1 MEYAGCKAGFAVS
14 SMKGVLLT
22 ILFLSASLLSCR
34 ELAPVLLPS
43 TSEQLALSIQP
54 NPA

>member
-43 TSEQLALSIQP
+43 TSEQLALSIHP
-54 NPA
+54 NRA